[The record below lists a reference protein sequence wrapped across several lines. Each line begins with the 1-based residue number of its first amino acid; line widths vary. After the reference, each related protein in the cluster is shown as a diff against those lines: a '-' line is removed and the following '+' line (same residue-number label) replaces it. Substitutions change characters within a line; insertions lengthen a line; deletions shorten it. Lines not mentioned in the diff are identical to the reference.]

1 MPRKGWSPSADLGM
15 VDIDVIEI
23 PPWAR
28 KLPRDYLEE
37 SIQERGVIEPIL
49 IAAVPNGSG
58 KRNKYILIDGHGRLE
73 LARKRGDKKIPAR
86 IVKLNSE
93 EEALLLAIELEQ
105 TRAPWSLEYTLSII
119 QELLSRGYSKTKI
132 AEILKVPRSKIY
144 RYLWILEFP
153 EEVRKAFIEG
163 KLPIRA
169 ADTIKSTINLIKEKR
184 PDLET
189 QFWEEL
195 GWQPEYYVKVCNR
208 YYSLC
213 SEEFEE
219 EEEEKE
225 EEGEK
230 EIPAE
235 EEFEPVGFVRLEP
248 VDKEEK
254 GVPEEE
260 KEEAPEG
267 KGKLLTLSQVE
278 EMVRQKIAPAVSKKV
293 AGQDIQEFE
302 EEIQEYR
309 EEIQERKKEE
319 KEEEWVAEFYD
330 AEVLRNYL
338 KQFNSWE
345 VVDFDA
351 DAHFLIIYLK
361 VKKNGVN
368 DIVELKVSRS
378 IAKYIIQNGLLSL
391 F

>member
-1 MPRKGWSPSADLGM
+1 MPRKGWSPSADLGLL
-15 VDIDVIEI
+15 DINVVEV
-23 PPWAR
+23 PRWAR
-28 KLPRDYLEE
+28 SLPRDYLEE
-37 SIQERGVIEPIL
+37 SIKDKGVIEPIL
-49 IAAVPNGSG
+49 VAAIPNGHG
-58 KRNKYILIDGHGRLE
+58 RKNRYILVDGKGRLE
-73 LARKRGDKKIPAR
+73 LAKKLGHSRIPAR

-105 TRAPWSLEYTLSII
+105 TRATWSLEYTLSII

-153 EEVRKAFIEG
+153 EPIQKAFIEG

-169 ADTIKSTINLIKEKR
+169 ADTIKGTINLIREKK
-184 PDLET
+184 PQLE
-189 QFWEEL
+189 QEFWEEL
-195 GWQPEYYVKVCNR
+195 GWQPEYYVKICNQ
-208 YYSLC
+208 YYQAV
-213 SEEFEE
+213 SEEFKEVEE
-219 EEEEKE
+219 EEEEAPE
-225 EEGEK
+225 EITE
-230 EIPAE
+230 A
-235 EEFEPVGFVRLEP
+235 
-248 VDKEEK
+248 
-254 GVPEEE
+254 PEEE
-260 KEEAPEG
+260 KKEEAEE
-267 KGKLLTLSQVE
+267 KGRLLTLSQVE
-278 EMVRQKIAPAVSKKV
+278 EMVRQKVAPVVHKTV

-302 EEIQEYR
+302 EEIEEYR

-319 KEEEWVAEFYD
+319 EKEEWVAEFYD

-345 VVDFDA
+345 VEDFDA